1 MPQVVNDDGPISASS
16 PYIYPFV
23 TALQAAGHQTS
34 VVLPDIPRSWIG
46 KAHLVGSTLEC
57 SSYTP
62 AVGDDEW
69 VLVTGPP
76 ASCTQLGLYHL
87 FQDRPAPDL
96 VISGPNFGRNATT
109 IYNLSSGTVGGA
121 LEAALCQKK
130 AIALSFASKDKHSPA
145 VIAAAARHSVKLIEA
160 LYHGWGTDVE
170 LYNINVPM
178 LPDVED
184 RDVLYTQA
192 LRSSWSSGSLY
203 QELIGNGQGNGGS
216 RNEAVTNGHN
226 CRGSRDK
233 PVIKGQRNGAS
244 KDDQTVNGYTNGFSK
259 DRVVNGHR
267 DESSGDA
274 PGPSLLPVNGR
285 DSSAAKPRSRF
296 YTWAPQLTDITRLIE
311 KSPPGTDAWAIKNGF
326 TRYSCTLAYPG
337 RSRGADLT
345 TFSVTPLTA
354 NFVHVYGYSG
364 NVNLHPPRAV

>member
-46 KAHLVGSTLEC
+46 KAHIVGSTLEC
-57 SSYTP
+57 SYYTP
-62 AVGDDEW
+62 ALGDNEW
-69 VLVTGPP
+69 VLVTGTP

-87 FQDRPAPDL
+87 FQDRPSPDL

-130 AIALSFASKDKHSPA
+130 AIALSFASKDKQSPA

-160 LYHGWGTDVE
+160 LYDNWGNDVE

-178 LPDVED
+178 IPDVED
-184 RDVLYTQA
+184 HDILYTQA
-192 LRSSWSSGSLY
+192 LRSSWSSGCLY
-203 QELIGNGQGNGGS
+203 QEWSMNGQSNGVSRDGAVMNGHSNRGSRDNPAIKGQSNGLSRDDQASNRYANGGS
-216 RNEAVTNGHN
+216 LDHRVTNGH
-226 CRGSRDK
+226 SDEAFRDAQGL
-233 PVIKGQRNGAS
+233 I
-244 KDDQTVNGYTNGFSK
+244 
-259 DRVVNGHR
+259 
-267 DESSGDA
+267 
-274 PGPSLLPVNGR
+274 LPVDGLGSNPAG
-285 DSSAAKPRSRF
+285 SRSRF
-296 YTWAPQLTDITRLIE
+296 FKWAPQLSDIARFVE

-326 TRYSCTLAYPG
+326 TRYYCN
-337 RSRGADLT
+337 LT
-345 TFSVTPLTA
+345 TEGTSRLI
-354 NFVHVYGYSG
+354 
-364 NVNLHPPRAV
+364 

>member
-46 KAHLVGSTLEC
+46 KAHIVGSTLEC
-57 SSYTP
+57 SYYTP
-62 AVGDDEW
+62 ARGDTEW
-69 VLVTGPP
+69 VLVTGTP

-87 FQDRPAPDL
+87 FQDGPPPDL

-130 AIALSFASKDKHSPA
+130 AIALSFASKDKQSPT

-160 LYHGWGTDVE
+160 LYDNWGADVE

-178 LPDVED
+178 IPDVED
-184 RDVLYTQA
+184 HDILYTQA

-203 QELIGNGQGNGGS
+203 QEWGTNEQSNGVFKDD
-216 RNEAVTNGHN
+216 AVTNGHSN
-226 CRGSRDK
+226 GGSRDNS
-233 PVIKGQRNGAS
+233 VTKGKSNGVS
-244 KDDQTVNGYTNGFSK
+244 PDDQGINGYTN
-259 DRVVNGHR
+259 RVSQHHRAIKGHSG
-267 DESSGDA
+267 EVFGDA
-274 PGPSLLPVNGR
+274 QGLNLPVNGHG
-285 DSSAAKPRSRF
+285 SSVGSRRRYF
-296 YTWAPQLTDITRLIE
+296 KWAPQLSDIARLVE
-311 KSPPGTDAWAIKNGF
+311 KSPPGTDAWAIKNGY
-326 TRYSCTLAYPG
+326 TRYRCIHIHRKPQG
-337 RSRGADLT
+337 
-345 TFSVTPLTA
+345 
-354 NFVHVYGYSG
+354 SG
-364 NVNLHPPRAV
+364 SDKF